1 MQFQKGQSGNPA
13 GRPRGSRNKA
23 SMRLHEMLE
32 QSAETLFNKA
42 VEMATAGNIA
52 ALRLCLEP
60 LLPTHK
66 NEPLF
71 CEMPPLAKAADAVAA
86 IAGIASAALTG
97 DVTADEA
104 AKLTK
109 VMSLYVQ
116 ALEANEFEDRLALLE
131 RTDLKRMGAVR
142 NGAPIASN
150 AGAIESER
158 KG

>member
-1 MQFQKGQSGNPA
+1 MREA
-13 GRPRGSRNKA
+13 RPGLSRRA
-23 SMRLHEMLE
+23 
-32 QSAETLFNKA
+32 F
-42 VEMATAGNIA
+42 
-52 ALRLCLEP
+52 CLAK

-86 IAGIASAALTG
+86 IAGIASAALAG

-109 VMSLYVQ
+109 VMSLYVK

-131 RTDLKRMGAVR
+131 RTDLKRMGEVR